1 MIPRIMLLI
10 GAMVVLSATA
20 QDSEPLSSSEE
31 IRPCFLRDELRAFD
45 FWLGNWEVTT
55 RDDTLAGHNAIT
67 LREQGCYLFESWRG
81 ASGVTGSSI
90 NYFDAAKKEWV
101 QHWVSPN
108 GSQIHIAGGL
118 VDGSMVLVGEIY
130 YLARAQQADFRG
142 TWTPLLDGR
151 VRQFFEQSNDGGKT
165 WEPWFEGF
173 YRRIEH
179 IPPLKPSR

>member
-1 MIPRIMLLI
+1 MIYRILLLTSL
-10 GAMVVLSATA
+10 AFAVSTTA
-20 QDSEPLSSSEE
+20 QDTGPVSNSEE
-31 IRPCFLRDELRAFD
+31 TRPCFLRDEFRAFD

-55 RDDTLAGHNAIT
+55 ADDKLAGHNAIT

-81 ASGVTGSSI
+81 TSGVTGSSI
-90 NYFDAAKKEWV
+90 NYYDAANKKWV

-142 TWTPLLDGR
+142 TWTPLDDGR

-165 WEPWFEGF
+165 WAPWFEGF
-173 YRRIEH
+173 YRRIEQ
-179 IPPLKPSR
+179 IPQLKPS